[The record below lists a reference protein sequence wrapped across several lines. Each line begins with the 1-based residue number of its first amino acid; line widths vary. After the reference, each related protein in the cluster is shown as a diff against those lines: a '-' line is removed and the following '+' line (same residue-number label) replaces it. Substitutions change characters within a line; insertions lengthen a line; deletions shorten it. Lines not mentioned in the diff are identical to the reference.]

1 MGERAAARSVPTT
14 AAGFAAAPQ
23 RRRPIKRRRVLIAD
37 ARADG
42 RYLRVTWHAEE
53 QMFVLSTWAN
63 EVCSGAIRIPVDK
76 APDLINL
83 LSDGLGDA
91 VGAEPAGTASK
102 SATQVQLDEVK
113 RQVNRFTTWLR
124 GSIRK

>member
-1 MGERAAARSVPTT
+1 MTST
-14 AAGFAAAPQ
+14 AFIAAPP
-23 RRRPIKRRRVLIAD
+23 RRRPVKRRRVLIAD
-37 ARADG
+37 TRADG

-53 QMFVLSTWAN
+53 KMFVLSTWSD
-63 EVCSGAIRIPVDK
+63 EVCSGAVRIPVDR

-91 VGAEPAGTASK
+91 VGADAPAPR
-102 SATQVQLDEVK
+102 SATQAQLDEVK

-124 GSIRK
+124 GAVRK